1 MRYYKVTENGYI
13 MSIGTGMSG
22 IEITEE
28 EYNTILDVVQNKPMS
43 TETTDYMLKE
53 DLTWEAYEVE
63 PVEDEPTAEEII
75 NILTGEQE

>member
-75 NILTGEQE
+75 NILTGEEE